1 MENPMVSIITPL
13 WNEEEQVSKLA
24 ASLQQLFLTERV
36 NWQWIAVDDGSKD
49 DTALRVSDLQST
61 FASAKL
67 IRLSKNFGQQAAYK
81 AGLDHAEGDA
91 VVFLDA
97 DLQDPPE
104 CIPEMISK
112 WQSGAK
118 LVIGCRVSRSERG
131 LRGFLL
137 RLFHHLFFYLT
148 GGAMLKNSGTFGLMD
163 REVVENLR
171 KLPEQNLFLPALR
184 QWIGFKQDVVWYHR
198 RERDGKP
205 TQTYVKLF
213 QYAWDGITSFSELP
227 LRLISVIGLA
237 ICIFGFGYALFLI
250 AEKIAQMLG
259 FFKDLNVLGFT
270 TIAVAIL
277 CLGGIQLV
285 CLGILGEYL
294 AKIYREVKGRPHYII
309 QEIINK

>member
-1 MENPMVSIITPL
+1 
-13 WNEEEQVSKLA
+13 
-24 ASLQQLFLTERV
+24 
-36 NWQWIAVDDGSKD
+36 
-49 DTALRVSDLQST
+49 
-61 FASAKL
+61 
-67 IRLSKNFGQQAAYK
+67 
-81 AGLDHAEGDA
+81 
-91 VVFLDA
+91 
-97 DLQDPPE
+97 
-104 CIPEMISK
+104 
-112 WQSGAK
+112 
-118 LVIGCRVSRSERG
+118 
-131 LRGFLL
+131 
-137 RLFHHLFFYLT
+137 
-148 GGAMLKNSGTFGLMD
+148 MLKNSGTFGLMD

-294 AKIYREVKGRPHYII
+294 AKIYREVKGRPHYIV